1 MESAVRSVRVI
12 QVALLSSIVI
22 YAFVGE
28 LVRRNHA
35 PNDAIFHALSLAS
48 IVVVSIIVVVRRT
61 LVLPSEQLLYQKPD
75 DALRVERWKNAYIF
89 LYATC
94 EALALLGLVL
104 RVLGFSLSHIWGFY
118 LGGFVLLLL
127 FSPRRPPGRDFR

>member
-1 MESAVRSVRVI
+1 MESTVRFVRVV
-12 QVALLSSIVI
+12 QVALLSSIVV

-35 PNDAIFHALSLAS
+35 PNDAVFHVLSLAS

-61 LVLPSEQLLYQKPD
+61 LVLPSEQLLYQKPGD
-75 DALRVERWKNAYIF
+75 TLRQQRWKNAYIF

-94 EALALLGLVL
+94 EVLALLGLVL
-104 RVLGFSLSHIWGFY
+104 RLLGFSLSHILGFY
-118 LGGFVLLLL
+118 VGGFVLLLL
-127 FSPRRPPGRDFR
+127 FSPRRPPTRDFR

>member
-1 MESAVRSVRVI
+1 MESAIRSVRVI
-12 QVALLSSIVI
+12 QFALLGSIVV

-35 PNDAIFHALSLAS
+35 PNDAIFHVLSLAS
-48 IVVVSIIVVVRRT
+48 IVVVSIIVVIRRT
-61 LVLPSEQLLYQKPD
+61 LVLPSEQLLYQKPGD
-75 DALRVERWKNAYIF
+75 TLRLERWKNAYIF

-127 FSPRRPPGRDFR
+127 FSPGMPSRDFR